1 MTALGPLTVV
11 SNRLPVVMRQRGG
24 SWKVEPGAG
33 GLVAAMRPILE
44 RQGGCWVG
52 WPGVVEEDGQGWTQ
66 GLQRAGERAGYALE
80 PVTMSRAA
88 YEGYYEGFSNSVIW
102 PLFHGF
108 ADRCSFEAADFERY
122 RGVNQRFAE
131 ATMRCVGGEGL
142 VWVHDYQLFEV
153 GQRLRELGHKGRLA
167 HFLHISFPGMENYAK
182 LPWRRELLRALLA
195 YDLVGFQT
203 ARDVRNFVRC
213 AEAFGVG
220 GVLRHEGGEALLVAE
235 DGRRVEVGAFP
246 IGMDFEAFSERAAS
260 AEVEERV
267 RALQDE
273 IGAYRM
279 FLGID
284 RLDYTKGLIHRLRA
298 FELMLE
304 RHPHLREE
312 VMFFQLVVPSR
323 ENVSEYRSLKREF
336 DRVVGRING
345 RFSTSGWQPIRYLY
359 NRVNPVELAA
369 LYRLAVV
376 ALVTPLRD
384 GMNLVAKE
392 YCACQVDENG
402 ALVLSEFAGAAA
414 QLGEGAVLVN
424 PYDREA
430 TADAMARAVQMD
442 EARRR
447 TRMRAMRRIIQAS
460 DVYRWAERFL
470 ERATEGP
477 QPGEGFATPAQ
488 ISVVSE
494 GVGPIAPQP

>member
-11 SNRLPVVMRQRGG
+11 SNRLPVVMCQEGPG
-24 SWKVEPGAG
+24 WKVEPGAG

-52 WPGVVEEDGQGWTQ
+52 WPGAVKEEGGGWEQ
-66 GLQRAGERAGYALE
+66 ALAAAGERAGYALE
-80 PVTMSRAA
+80 PVVMSRDQ
-88 YEGYYEGFSNSVIW
+88 YQGYYEGFANSVIW

-108 ADRCSFEAADFERY
+108 ADRCSFVARDFERY
-122 RGVNQRFAE
+122 QEVNQHFAD
-131 ATMRCVGGEGL
+131 ATMRCVGTQGL
-142 VWVHDYQLFEV
+142 VWVHDYHLFEV
-153 GQRLRELGHKGRLA
+153 AARMRDGGHQGRLA
-167 HFLHISFPGMENYAK
+167 FFLHISFPGLENYAK
-182 LPWRRELLRALLA
+182 LPWRRELLRGLMAH
-195 YDLVGFQT
+195 DLVGFQT

-213 AEAFGVG
+213 AEAFGMC
-220 GVLRHEGGEALLVAE
+220 GVLRHEGGQALLVAE
-235 DGRRVEVGAFP
+235 DGRQVEAGAFP
-246 IGMDFEAFSERAAS
+246 IGMDFEAFSERAS
-260 AEVEERV
+260 GEEVERRV
-267 RALQDE
+267 RDLQDE
-273 IGAYRM
+273 IGPYRM
-279 FLGID
+279 LLGID

-298 FELMLE
+298 YELMLE
-304 RHPHLREE
+304 RHPELQEQ
-312 VMFFQLVVPSR
+312 VVFFQLVVPSR
-323 ENVSEYRSLKREF
+323 ENVVEYKALKREF

-359 NRVNPVELAA
+359 NRVDPVELAA

-430 TADAMARAVQMD
+430 TARAIARAVQMD

-447 TRMRAMRRIIQAS
+447 TRMRQMRQVIAQS
-460 DVYRWAERFL
+460 DVYWWAERFL
-470 ERATEGP
+470 EQAQEAPR
-477 QPGEGFATPAQ
+477 PGEGFATSAQ
-488 ISVVSE
+488 ISVI
-494 GVGPIAPQP
+494 GPGLGPIAPQP